1 MGLRVLSRYALKYF
15 SKILLDF
22 EPKTEIYKKLPL
34 INYHVNFQYGT
45 FALKNEI

>member
-1 MGLRVLSRYALKYF
+1 MGLRFLSRYALKYF
-15 SKILLDF
+15 SKIHL
-22 EPKTEIYKKLPL
+22 EPKIEIYKKLPL